1 VERQLEAKDP
11 IEVYQFYNSM
21 RKKKYPRHDT
31 IHLIAAI
38 LAPLMLQVMQERK
51 EFDLDI
57 YKSLLKR
64 YKNKQPSKI
73 YDSMKKDFDPLF
85 QE

>member
-1 VERQLEAKDP
+1 
-11 IEVYQFYNSM
+11 M

-51 EFDLDI
+51 EFDLDN
-57 YKSLLKR
+57 YQALLRK
-64 YKNKQPSKI
+64 YKNRKPSKI
-73 YDSMKKDFDPLF
+73 YEPLEKDLDALF
-85 QE
+85 QK